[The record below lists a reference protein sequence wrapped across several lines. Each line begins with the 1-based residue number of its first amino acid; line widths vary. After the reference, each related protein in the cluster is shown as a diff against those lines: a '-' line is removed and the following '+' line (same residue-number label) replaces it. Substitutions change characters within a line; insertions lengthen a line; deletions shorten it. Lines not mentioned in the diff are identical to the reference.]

1 MLKKTFSILLI
12 GLAFISCEKEIIGP
26 DISAVVNFSIVNSNG
41 NDLLNPSVIGAITEE
56 NTEVF
61 LLKNGTKVRLYQGNL
76 DAPKFLKI
84 ISQNGENVFRMFFD
98 ITNENF
104 KDDRITQYIR
114 FKDGSEIEVVGEFNS
129 NRKNNKILQ
138 QIWINGTERTISS
151 AQSTIVIVK

>member
-84 ISQNGENVFRMFFD
+84 ISQNGKNVFRMFFD

-114 FKDGSEIEVVGEFNS
+114 FKDGSEIKFTSLLIWGNTLSRKFPENRIIEVESFFP
-129 NRKNNKILQ
+129 
-138 QIWINGTERTISS
+138 TIDR
-151 AQSTIVIVK
+151 